1 MCIKSA
7 HSQKWMLNAEP
18 SSNFETRC
26 ERLRVSSD
34 TLELRDLGFF
44 KFWEG
49 TVLCDLCGNNHL
61 IRSRI
66 DQLLEKIRNSK
77 SPFCSR

>member
-18 SSNFETRC
+18 SRNFETRC

-34 TLELRDLGFF
+34 TLELRELGFF

-49 TVLCDLCGNNHL
+49 TVGPL
-61 IRSRI
+61 
-66 DQLLEKIRNSK
+66 
-77 SPFCSR
+77 